1 MACIISYGH
10 PHDVTLR
17 RFEGE
22 IILPFTVQIRWD
34 VFTLVR
40 MGMNGKLQL
49 NVSID
54 CIAQKLIFK
63 QLIFVFTV

>member
-1 MACIISYGH
+1 MACIIVMVI
-10 PHDVTLR
+10 PHDITLR
-17 RFEGE
+17 RLQET
-22 IILPFTVQIRWD
+22 ILPFTVQIRWD

-54 CIAQKLIFK
+54 CIAQK
-63 QLIFVFTV
+63 